1 MYFSLSSITLGA
13 AVGFVAAQPVH
24 LPIVDLGYAV
34 HKASYNQATGDYY
47 AFSNIRYADPP
58 ERFSKPVPPTNI
70 DREVNNGTTIRT
82 CPQAYPWWLIE
93 QLAPQ
98 YGLTPTEF
106 EAFVYSSP
114 MFEDCLF
121 LDVFV
126 SKSIFDGAS
135 RNPSKRARA
144 NGVAAVIVWI
154 YGGGFDMGSKDQ
166 DIFNPS
172 GLIAQSQTG
181 DQEGVIFVKF
191 NYRLGLFGWMAAG
204 HGVTPNVGLWDQ
216 RLALDWVR
224 QNIYLFGGDPG
235 RVTVMGESG
244 GGASI
249 MHHLTAYGG
258 EQGPAPFQSAILQ
271 SPGFALA
278 TDRETPY
285 ELALAFASEVTGI
298 TISSAQ
304 QLRSLHS
311 QDLMRV
317 NQMVV
322 NTSYFGSWT
331 FNPVPDGDYV
341 PDIPGV
347 LLANGQFDHEATVMP
362 GHNIAEALGY
372 TLDDIRNNEDLIER
386 LKVFIFNITNAA
398 AEHIAA
404 EVYPDDMS
412 GSHGYT
418 TQGGRW
424 QLIVEE
430 AVFTCNTR
438 YLATAYGNETFS
450 YLFAYPPGAHTQ
462 DVPFTFFNG
471 DGTPPNL
478 PGTIV
483 DSAVAV
489 PMQRYFTR
497 FAQKGDPNRGSDLP
511 EWPRYGEDAALLTF
525 GADAITVTSPDPTA
539 NDRCDYWQSAAW
551 RN

>member
-1 MYFSLSSITLGA
+1 MHISLSSITLGA
-13 AVGFVAAQPVH
+13 AVGFVAAQPVD
-24 LPIVDLGYAV
+24 LPIVDLGYSV
-34 HKASYNQATGDYY
+34 HKASYSVTGDYY

-70 DREVNNGTTIRT
+70 DREVNDGTTIRT

-126 SKSIFDGAS
+126 PKSIFDEAS
-135 RNPSKRARA
+135 RDSSKRARA
-144 NGVAAVIVWI
+144 NGVAAVIIWI

-172 GLIAQSQTG
+172 GLISRSQTG
-181 DQEGVIFVKF
+181 DQQGVLFVKF

-216 RLALDWVR
+216 RLALDWVQ
-224 QNIYLFGGDPG
+224 QNIHLFGGDPS
-235 RVTVMGESG
+235 RVTVMGESA

-258 EQGPAPFQSAILQ
+258 EQGPAPFQSAIPQ

-278 TDRETPY
+278 TDREKPY
-285 ELALAFASEVTGI
+285 ELALAFASEITGI

-304 QLRSLHS
+304 QLRSLRS

-347 LLANGQFDHEATVMP
+347 LLANGRFDHEITVMP
-362 GHNIAEALGY
+362 GHNMAEALGY
-372 TLDDIRNNEDLIER
+372 TLDDIRNNEDLVER
-386 LKVFIFNITNAA
+386 LKVFIFGVTDAA
-398 AEHIAA
+398 AEHIVT
-404 EVYPDDMS
+404 EVYPDDLS
-412 GSHGYT
+412 GGHGYT

-450 YLFAYPPGAHTQ
+450 YLFAYPPGIHMQ

-471 DGTPPNL
+471 DGTPPNV

-511 EWPRYGEDAALLTF
+511 EWPRYGDDAALLTF
-525 GADAITVTSPDPTA
+525 GADAITLTSPDPTA
-539 NDRCDYWQSAAW
+539 NERCDYWQSAAW